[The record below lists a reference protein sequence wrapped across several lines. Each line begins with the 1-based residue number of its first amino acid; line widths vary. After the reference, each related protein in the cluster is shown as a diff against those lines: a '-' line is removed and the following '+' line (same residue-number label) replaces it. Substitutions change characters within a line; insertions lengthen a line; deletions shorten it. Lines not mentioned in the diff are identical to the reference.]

1 MASFG
6 DILSSLGTALQTGA
20 DYGMQQMGAGGG
32 MAQPAQF
39 PQAQPPQA
47 PAPIQYQ
54 DDTKQPVQGA
64 PGMSRLNILQYLLG
78 MAPLTP
84 QTNLLNPYD
93 NYLGR
98 MSRP

>member
-1 MASFG
+1 
-6 DILSSLGTALQTGA
+6 
-20 DYGMQQMGAGGG
+20 
-32 MAQPAQF
+32 
-39 PQAQPPQA
+39 
-47 PAPIQYQ
+47 
-54 DDTKQPVQGA
+54 
-64 PGMSRLNILQYLLG
+64 MSRLNILQYLLG